1 MYCSVGIGLE
11 VVIVAK
17 KPVPQEWRVLFCSA
31 LLFGG
36 TDVID

>member
-17 KPVPQEWRVLFCSA
+17 KARTSRVAGSVLFRSVVWWDRCN
-31 LLFGG
+31 
-36 TDVID
+36 